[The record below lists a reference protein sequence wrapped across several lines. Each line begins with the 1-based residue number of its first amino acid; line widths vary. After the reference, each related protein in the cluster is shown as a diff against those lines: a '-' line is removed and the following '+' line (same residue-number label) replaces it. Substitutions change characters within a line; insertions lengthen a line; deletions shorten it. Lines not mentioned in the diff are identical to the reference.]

1 MCVAMAREVTV
12 YPPERTSSKKLVTLP
27 DDRWRLIDECSK
39 AMGMT
44 SRSAF
49 LQIYFDTYGEQV
61 LSFTEGWLA
70 NIRYYQE
77 KVDQEKRVEEGQKVA
92 ESLGQKTSIRKG

>member
-1 MCVAMAREVTV
+1 MPKEVTV
-12 YPPERTSSKKLVTLP
+12 YPPERTTSKKLVTLP
-27 DDRWRLIDECSK
+27 DDVWMLIDECTK
-39 AMGMT
+39 AMGLT

-70 NIRYYQE
+70 NLRYYQE
-77 KVDQEKRVEEGQKVA
+77 KVTQEKRVKEGQKMA
-92 ESLGQKTSIRKG
+92 ESLGQKTTIRRSG